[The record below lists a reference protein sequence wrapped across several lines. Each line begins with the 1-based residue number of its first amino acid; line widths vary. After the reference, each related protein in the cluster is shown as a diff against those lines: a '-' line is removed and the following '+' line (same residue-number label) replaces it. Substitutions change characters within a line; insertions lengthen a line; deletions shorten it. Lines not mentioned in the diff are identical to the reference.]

1 MASELKDFL
10 TYRRHQI
17 SPETLGR
24 PNHPGRRSPGLSRAD
39 MAYLSD
45 VSFKWYTL
53 FESGAAKGIS
63 RKLAERV
70 AEVLSLSPAERHYL
84 LGLLGF
90 VDHMSPP
97 AELQVPAAL
106 NRWIHESD
114 AVALALHSPL
124 FDVIDANRRYRSL
137 FAPAQSASTYS
148 DNKLWRLFMDPAYR
162 SAWVDWERVARRAV
176 ADFRAMTARLV
187 NSGPYAALMLSLGAS
202 AEFTRLWEDDHPV
215 ASGGAAARFDLMTP
229 AATLTS
235 VELVML
241 ESTEAPGLYFT
252 ALITA

>member
-10 TYRRHQI
+10 THRRRQI
-17 SPETLGR
+17 TPESVGR
-24 PNHPGRRSPGLSRAD
+24 PRHAGRRSPGLSRAD
-39 MAYLSD
+39 MAHLSD

-53 FESGAAKGIS
+53 FESGAAKGVS

-70 AEVLSLSPAERHYL
+70 ADVLRLSPAERHYL
-84 LGLLGF
+84 MGLLGF
-90 VDHMSPP
+90 VEQMSPAAP
-97 AELQVPAAL
+97 LQVPAAL

-137 FAPAQSASTYS
+137 LPPAQSASTYR
-148 DNKLWRLFMDPAYR
+148 DNKLWRLFMDPAYM
-162 SAWVDWERVARRAV
+162 SAWVDWEAVARRAV

-187 NSGPYAALMLSLGAS
+187 NSAPYAALMLALGAS
-202 AEFTRLWEDDHPV
+202 ADFTRLWEEDRPV
-215 ASGGAAARFDLMTP
+215 AQGEATARFDLMTP
-229 AATLTS
+229 GATLTS

-241 ESTEAPGLYFT
+241 ESAEAPGLYFT
-252 ALITA
+252 ALLTA

>member
-1 MASELKDFL
+1 MAHL
-10 TYRRHQI
+10 T
-17 SPETLGR
+17 
-24 PNHPGRRSPGLSRAD
+24 
-39 MAYLSD
+39 D

-53 FESGAAKGIS
+53 FESGAAKGVS

-70 AEVLSLSPAERHYL
+70 AEVLQLSTAERHYL

-90 VDHMSPP
+90 VDHVAQP
-97 AELQVPAAL
+97 AQIEVPAAL
-106 NRWIHESD
+106 NRWIHESE

-124 FDVIDANRRYRSL
+124 FDVIDANRRYRAL
-137 FAPAQSASTYS
+137 FPPAQAASSYR
-148 DNKLWRLFMDPAYR
+148 DNKLWRLFMDPAYMA
-162 SAWVDWERVARRAV
+162 AWVDWERAARRAV

-187 NSGPYAALMLSLGAS
+187 HSAPYAALMLSLGAS
-202 AEFTRLWEDDHPV
+202 ADFTRIWEDDRPLGSGE
-215 ASGGAAARFDLMTP
+215 ASARFELMTP

-252 ALITA
+252 ALLTA

>member
-10 TYRRHQI
+10 TQRRRQI
-17 SPETLGR
+17 PPETLGR
-24 PNHPGRRSPGLSRAD
+24 PSREGRRSPGLSRAD
-39 MAYLSD
+39 MAHLSD

-53 FESGAAKGIS
+53 FESGAAKGVS

-70 AEVLSLSPAERHYL
+70 AEVLRLSPAERQYL

-90 VDHMSPP
+90 VDHGTPS
-97 AELQVPAAL
+97 AHLQVPAAL
-106 NRWIHESD
+106 NRMLHDSD

-137 FAPAQSASTYS
+137 FPPAQAASTYR
-148 DNKLWRLFMDPAYR
+148 DNKLWRLFMDPGYR
-162 SAWVDWERVARRAV
+162 AAWVDWERMARRAL
-176 ADFRAMTARLV
+176 ADFRTMTARMV
-187 NSGPYAALMLSLGAS
+187 HSGQYAALMLSLRAS
-202 AEFTRLWEDDHPV
+202 EEFTRLWEDDRPL
-215 ASGGAAARFDLMTP
+215 APGESGARFDLMTP

-252 ALITA
+252 ALLTA